1 MPKISID
8 QVKKLRNQTG
18 VPIIECQQALKET
31 GGKFEKAKEI
41 LKKKGMARAD
51 KKASRETSAG
61 LVETYVHNTGKVA
74 AMVELCCETD
84 FVARTDEFKKLAHEL
99 AMQVASMNP
108 KDVKELLKQEY
119 IRDPEKKVEDL
130 VKEAIG
136 KIGEN
141 IVVRRFERY
150 QLGG

>member
-1 MPKISID
+1 MGKISIE
-8 QVKKLRNQTG
+8 QVKKLRQATSA
-18 VPIIECQQALKET
+18 PIIECKSALEEA
-31 GGKFEKAKEI
+31 GGDFSEARQI
-41 LKKKGMARAD
+41 LRKKGMARAD
-51 KKASRETSAG
+51 KKAGRGTLAG
-61 LVETYVHNTGKVA
+61 LVEAYVHNTGKVG
-74 AMVELCCETD
+74 AMVELACETD

-108 KDVKELLKQEY
+108 KDVKELLAQEY
-119 IRDPEKKVEDL
+119 IREPDKKVEDL
-130 VKEAIG
+130 MKEAIG